1 MASTL
6 FLMGLSMDCNWKMTK
21 FWILSEEDLDMID
34 LDRYNSYLLWTMG
47 SPLMVWCID
56 ATQHGRSDYG
66 IVTVGDYHIQGA
78 EAPVLRRRG
87 CGGALLHFSE
97 FLCISL
103 HSAAFPSIS
112 LHSLHLSLVIS
123 ISLHFSSFHYIP
135 LLHFPAFLC
144 ISLHFSAFF
153 FIYQHF
159 SAFFI
164 ISLHF
169 TF

>member
-1 MASTL
+1 M
-6 FLMGLSMDCNWKMTK
+6 
-21 FWILSEEDLDMID
+21 
-34 LDRYNSYLLWTMG
+34 SYG
-47 SPLMVWCID
+47 IRSAHNDFQIYRPIAQVW
-56 ATQHGRSDYG
+56 QVLYFEYHVDYG

-169 TF
+169 SSFLCILHSRF

>member
-1 MASTL
+1 
-6 FLMGLSMDCNWKMTK
+6 MGLSMDCNGKMTK
-21 FWILSEEDLDMID
+21 FRILSEEDLDMID

-47 SPLMVWCID
+47 SPLMVWWCID
-56 ATQHGRSDYG
+56 ATQHGRSDYD

-112 LHSLHLSLVIS
+112 LHSLHLSLFIS
-123 ISLHFSSFHYIP
+123 ISLHFLS
-135 LLHFPAFLC
+135 FLC
-144 ISLHFSAFF
+144 IFHHFSAFYILDF
-153 FIYQHF
+153 RTIVRSVLSSYGRHF
-159 SAFFI
+159 
-164 ISLHF
+164 LY
-169 TF
+169 